1 MKAATVEAATV
12 KTAKCSMEAA
22 SAPGVKSTTSS
33 AVEPAAPT
41 AVKPAAASATPSG
54 DRRDVRHDAER
65 ANRNA
70 RRENSYHFLVHGVHQ

>member
-33 AVEPAAPT
+33 AVEPAA
-41 AVKPAAASATPSG
+41 ASATPSG

-70 RRENSYHFLVHGVHQ
+70 RRENSYHFPVHGVHQ

>member
-12 KTAKCSMEAA
+12 KTAKRSMGAA

-41 AVKPAAASATPSG
+41 AVKPASATPSG

-70 RRENSYHFLVHGVHQ
+70 CRENSYHFPVHGVHQ